1 MFQSMK
7 IKGKRL
13 IAFGALLF
21 LCVALAGCGYFTI
34 IQVAKIGE
42 VETAFNEISII
53 ALQMRTSQ
61 GDFLTRD
68 IKNEKFMESGK
79 SKYVS
84 DMRKLAAVQDS
95 IISSLLE
102 NKWSAKLDIHKDLT
116 SLKTNFE
123 TYHKTFSKLADAYKK
138 RGLKDFGNEGELRAA
153 VRAVEESD
161 YKIDM
166 VQLLT
171 LRRIEKDF
179 FLRKDLGY
187 VEKFT
192 AEITAFLDKIDN
204 GGKGQELK
212 IKIAD
217 YEAKFNAVVKDEETI
232 GLNEKLGLM
241 GEMGNYIYNAEPI
254 IEKLEKLSN
263 VRYREIVF
271 QTILTFALISL
282 IELIVGFILA
292 IKFSNSLTSNI
303 QYVRKAAIKL
313 SESIIP
319 EQLEIKTQR

>member
-13 IAFGALLF
+13 AAFGVLVF
-21 LCVALAGCGYFTI
+21 LCGALAGCGYFAI
-34 IQVAKIGE
+34 IRVADIVE
-42 VETAFNEISII
+42 VETAFNKISTTT
-53 ALQMRTSQ
+53 LQMRAAQ
-61 GDFLTRD
+61 NDFLTRD
-68 IKNEKFMESGK
+68 TKNEKFMESGK

-84 DMRKLAAVQDS
+84 EMRKLASVQDS

-102 NKWSAKLDIHKDLT
+102 NKWSAKLDIHKDLN

-123 TYHKTFSKLADAYKK
+123 AYHNTFRKLTKAYKK
-138 RGLKDFGNEGELRAA
+138 RGLNDFGDEGELRVA
-153 VRAVEESD
+153 VRAIEESD

-166 VQLLT
+166 VQLLI

-179 FLRKDLGY
+179 FIRKDMGD
-187 VEKFT
+187 VDKFT

-212 IKIAD
+212 IKIAT
-217 YEAKFNAVVKDEETI
+217 YEAKFNALVKDEETI
-232 GLNEKLGLM
+232 GLNEKLGLL
-241 GEMGNYIYNAEPI
+241 GEIGNIIYKAEPI

-263 VRYREIVF
+263 ARSREMVF
-271 QTILTFALISL
+271 QTILIFTLVSL

-292 IKFSNSLTSNI
+292 IKFSKNLAANI
-303 QYVRKAAIKL
+303 QNVRKAAFKL
-313 SESIIP
+313 SERIIP

>member
-13 IAFGALLF
+13 IAFGTLLF
-21 LCVALAGCGYFTI
+21 LCGVLAGCGYFTI
-34 IQVAKIGE
+34 IRVAEIGE
-42 VETAFNEISII
+42 VETAFNEISTT
-53 ALQMRTSQ
+53 ALQMRMSQ

-68 IKNEKFMESGK
+68 IKSEKFMESGK
-79 SKYVS
+79 SKYAS

-102 NKWSAKLDIHKDLT
+102 NKWSAKLDIREDLT
-116 SLKTNFE
+116 NLKTNFE
-123 TYHKTFSKLADAYKK
+123 AYHNTFSKLTEAYKK
-138 RGLKDFGNEGELRAA
+138 RGLKDFGDEGELRAA

-179 FLRKDLGY
+179 LLRKDMGY

-212 IKIAD
+212 IKIAT

-241 GEMGNYIYNAEPI
+241 GEMGNNIYKAEPI

-271 QTILTFALISL
+271 QTILTFALVSL
-282 IELIVGFILA
+282 IELIVGFVLA
-292 IKFSNSLTSNI
+292 IKFSKSFTSNI

-313 SESIIP
+313 SETIIP

>member
-7 IKGKRL
+7 INRKRL
-13 IAFGALLF
+13 AAFGVLLVLCAL
-21 LCVALAGCGYFTI
+21 LAGCGYFAI
-34 IQVAKIGE
+34 IRVAEIAE
-42 VETAFNEISII
+42 VETAFYKIGTT
-53 ALQMRTSQ
+53 ALQMRASQ
-61 GDFLTRD
+61 NDFLTTD
-68 IKNEKFMESGK
+68 IKNESFMESGK
-79 SKYVS
+79 SKYAS
-84 DMRKLAAVQDS
+84 DVIKLAAVQDS
-95 IISSLLE
+95 IIGSLLK
-102 NKWSAKLDIHKDLT
+102 NKWSAKLDILKDLA
-116 SLKTNFE
+116 SLKTNFQ
-123 TYHKTFSKLADAYKK
+123 TYRKTFSKLAMVYKK
-138 RGLKDFGNEGELRAA
+138 RGLKDFGDEGEMRAA
-153 VRAVEESD
+153 VRAIEESD

-179 FLRKDLGY
+179 FIRKDMGD

-212 IKIAD
+212 IKIAT

-232 GLNEKLGLM
+232 GLNEKLGLL
-241 GEMGNYIYNAEPI
+241 GEIGKNIYKTEPI

-263 VRYREIVF
+263 ARSREIVF

-282 IELIVGFILA
+282 VELIVGFILA
-292 IKFSNSLTSNI
+292 VKFSNSLTSNI

-313 SESIIP
+313 SETIIP

>member
-13 IAFGALLF
+13 IAFGVLLF
-21 LCVALAGCGYFTI
+21 LCGALAGCGYFTI
-34 IQVAKIGE
+34 MRVAEISE
-42 VETAFNEISII
+42 IETAFNKISTI
-53 ALQMRTSQ
+53 ALQMRMSQ
-61 GDFLTRD
+61 GDFLTKD
-68 IKNEKFMESGK
+68 FKNEKFMESGQ

-84 DMRKLAAVQDS
+84 NMRMLAAVQDS

-102 NKWSAKLDIHKDLT
+102 NKWSAKLDIREDLT
-116 SLKTNFE
+116 SLKTNLE
-123 TYHKTFSKLADAYKK
+123 AYNNTFSKLAEAYKK
-138 RGLKDFGNEGELRAA
+138 RGIKDFGDEGELRAA

-179 FLRKDLGY
+179 FLRKDMGY

-192 AEITAFLDKIDN
+192 SEITAFLDKIDN

-212 IKIAD
+212 IKIAT
-217 YEAKFNAVVKDEETI
+217 YEAKFNAMVKDEETI
-232 GLNEKLGLM
+232 GLTEKLGLM
-241 GEMGNYIYNAEPI
+241 GEMGNNIYNAEPI
-254 IEKLEKLSN
+254 IEKLERLSN
-263 VRYREIVF
+263 ARYREIVF

-282 IELIVGFILA
+282 IELIVGFVLA
-292 IKFSNSLTSNI
+292 IKFSKSLNSNI
-303 QYVRKAAIKL
+303 QYVRSAAIKL
-313 SESIIP
+313 SEKIIP

>member
-1 MFQSMK
+1 MAAC
-7 IKGKRL
+7 GVL
-13 IAFGALLF
+13 LLLCGAP
-21 LCVALAGCGYFTI
+21 AGCGYFAI
-34 IQVAKIGE
+34 IRVAEIGE
-42 VETAFNEISII
+42 VETAFNKISTT

-61 GDFLTRD
+61 NDFLTRD

-79 SKYVS
+79 SKYLS
-84 DMRKLAAVQDS
+84 DMRRIAAVQDS

-123 TYHKTFSKLADAYKK
+123 AYHKTFSKLADAYKK
-138 RGLKDFGNEGELRAA
+138 RGLKDFGDEGELRAA

-179 FLRKDLGY
+179 FLRKDMGY

-192 AEITAFLDKIDN
+192 SEITAFLDKIDN

-212 IKIAD
+212 IKIAT

-241 GEMGNYIYNAEPI
+241 GEMGSNIYKTEPI

-263 VRYREIVF
+263 VRYRETVF
-271 QTILTFALISL
+271 QTILTFALVSL
-282 IELIVGFILA
+282 IELIVGFVLA
-292 IKFSNSLTSNI
+292 IKFSKSLTSNI

>member
-21 LCVALAGCGYFTI
+21 LCGALAGCGYFTI
-34 IQVAKIGE
+34 IRVAEIGE
-42 VETAFNEISII
+42 VETAFNKISTI

-102 NKWSAKLDIHKDLT
+102 NKWSAKLDIREDLT

-123 TYHKTFSKLADAYKK
+123 AYHKTFSKLADAYKK
-138 RGLKDFGNEGELRAA
+138 RGLKDFGDEGELRAA
-153 VRAVEESD
+153 IRAVEESD

-179 FLRKDLGY
+179 FLRKDMGY

-217 YEAKFNAVVKDEETI
+217 
-232 GLNEKLGLM
+232 L
-241 GEMGNYIYNAEPI
+241 
-254 IEKLEKLSN
+254 
-263 VRYREIVF
+263 
-271 QTILTFALISL
+271 
-282 IELIVGFILA
+282 
-292 IKFSNSLTSNI
+292 
-303 QYVRKAAIKL
+303 
-313 SESIIP
+313 
-319 EQLEIKTQR
+319 